1 MGAAPHRYLST
12 CVTLALGREGG
23 GDHLLHAAAR
33 APVPLS
39 IIKVCDDHY
48 FLVSPLH
55 LRTSSRFMRRARQ
68 AVEQVRIYTCP
79 RFV

>member
-33 APVPLS
+33 APVPFN
-39 IIKVCDDHY
+39 IIKV
-48 FLVSPLH
+48 
-55 LRTSSRFMRRARQ
+55 
-68 AVEQVRIYTCP
+68 
-79 RFV
+79 